1 MKYDAL
7 TTECLLVGLMSSF
20 DMVVKISE
28 TFAEILAILRETL
41 PYRCMYKQNN
51 TTYLQFQICLKVS
64 TSWGN
69 SIVKQYTQCDENVE

>member
-1 MKYDAL
+1 MKYYAL
-7 TTECLLVGLMSSF
+7 TTEGLLVGLMSSF

-28 TFAEILAILRETL
+28 TFCRDSRHSKGNPSIQ
-41 PYRCMYKQNN
+41 MYKQNN
-51 TTYLQFQICLKVS
+51 TTYLQFKICLKVS

>member
-28 TFAEILAILRETL
+28 TFCRDSRHSKGNPSIQ
-41 PYRCMYKQNN
+41 MYKQNN

>member
-1 MKYDAL
+1 MKYYAL

-41 PYRCMYKQNN
+41 PYRCINRTIQLTFSSKY
-51 TTYLQFQICLKVS
+51 V
-64 TSWGN
+64 
-69 SIVKQYTQCDENVE
+69 